1 MALLCLFY
9 LTHMSDKDLGL
20 LTLDGRDLH
29 SLSRLT
35 IIEQLMDTINPL
47 KSCDLL

>member
-20 LTLDGRDLH
+20 LALDGRDVH
-29 SLSRLT
+29 SLSRLK
-35 IIEQLMDTINPL
+35 IEQLMDTINPL
-47 KSCDLL
+47 KPCDLL